1 MTVGIVAKIKILPGK
16 NAEFEAI
23 FTELAAAV
31 RKNEPGNNF
40 YALHRSKTDPQ
51 LYVVL
56 EQYKD
61 MAAIAA
67 HREYPHFKEG
77 GKKMAACMDGRP
89 EVELLDGV

>member
-1 MTVGIVAKIKILPGK
+1 MTVGIIAKIRIQAGK

-40 YALHRSKTDPQ
+40 YALHKTKTDPL

-61 MAAIAA
+61 MEAVAA
-67 HREYPHFKEG
+67 HRNYPHFKEG
-77 GKKMAACMDGRP
+77 GKKMGACMDGAP
-89 EVELLDGV
+89 AVELLDGV

>member
-1 MTVGIVAKIKILPGK
+1 MTVGIVAKIKVQAGK
-16 NAEFEAI
+16 NAEFEAV

-61 MAAIAA
+61 MAAVAA

-77 GKKMAACMDGRP
+77 GRKMGACMAGAP